1 LEHNGCSLA
10 ALHNIAERRLTLDVV
25 VPTYKRSHLLRKTLT
40 SLLQAHVPEGLT
52 VCVIVVDNNSPDDT
66 AEVVREMQHGAP
78 VQVQYV
84 RERKQGLSHARNA
97 GIAAGAA
104 DLIGFID
111 DDEEVDASWYDV
123 VAREFADQSVEYV
136 GGPYLPNW
144 VTPVPDWLPPG
155 YHAAIGA
162 IPPKPRALFGKELG
176 ANLMGGNAVVRRRVF
191 DQVGTYAPHLGRSN
205 KGLLSEED
213 AEFFR
218 RLEKAKIRGLYVP
231 DLIIYHYIAPD
242 RLTRSYHR
250 RWVLWRAIS
259 QGVLDREIRE
269 PVPYLGSI
277 PRYRLGK
284 AFRSLLSIPR
294 DRLRKG
300 GKGLAFADELAT
312 WDLAGFIYGKHFFRT
327 ESYYAESKEAVNPQ
341 V

>member
-1 LEHNGCSLA
+1 
-10 ALHNIAERRLTLDVV
+10 LTLDVV
-25 VPTYKRSHLLRKTLT
+25 VPTYKRSHLLRKTLH
-40 SLLQAHVPEGLT
+40 SLLSAPVPAGLT

-66 AEVVREMQHGAP
+66 AQVVREMQVQAP
-78 VQVQYV
+78 VELRYV
-84 RERKQGLSHARNA
+84 RERKQGLSHARNG
-97 GIAAGAA
+97 GIAAGTGE
-104 DLIGFID
+104 LIGFID
-111 DDEEVDASWYDV
+111 DDEEVDPTWYTV
-123 VAREFADQSVEYV
+123 VAREFADDSVQYI
-136 GGPYLPNW
+136 GGPYMPNW

-213 AEFFR
+213 AEFYR
-218 RLEKAKIRGLYVP
+218 RLDKAGLKGMYVP
-231 DLIIYHYIAPD
+231 DLIIFHYIAPD

-250 RWVLWRAIS
+250 RWVLWRAVS

-284 AFRSLLSIPR
+284 ALRSLLAIPKHR
-294 DRLRKG
+294 FLKG
-300 GKGLAFADELAT
+300 SKGLAFADELAT

-327 ESYYAESKEAVNPQ
+327 ETYYAENQELAKPQ
-341 V
+341 A